1 MALEL
6 LINNTKATSTT
17 PATLHQQPLNQHNL
31 LVEKS
36 VAHFNHFQFFFDSSH
51 IQQLLANNDRR
62 FLQRIFRERS
72 HANVTTFYAIDCEEE
87 EDLPGKFHQLYDAI
101 LEAKGCPI
109 RAYQLVVNTLTFYF
123 SRLTW
128 ATSVQKYVIQFLS
141 DSILAPFHEHR
152 QTVADRRQHPL
163 FELELLCLLELFVL
177 RYAPAVAGFEQRVNE
192 DMVVQLLT
200 AVREKEGEEYLAT
213 FISGPVINHFGC
225 SIELRLRRIV
235 ERIDVKVKSFRDPPP
250 FSLSSA
256 GVGRGRRLSLN
267 TSESTSKNGR
277 CGSSVK
283 GTSSEPVASDASTD
297 NSGTETIGINNDDG
311 AGGKRGGGGRGKA
324 STAATKVGTARRR
337 QTQQQQQR
345 RRRHQ
350 AQQQQQRDEQHSSS
364 VGTDVKEEKPEEEED
379 EKLEQKQQQRTQ
391 SPPPAKRLRSGSNA
405 VTAPNTGGRRTTAS
419 RSARC
424 SATDNMSE
432 RSNRSSCCSSN
443 GVAAAARAADCCPA
457 LLVATTPNFPITRSA
472 TAIMA
477 AASSS
482 SRSSSST
489 NTVITAAST
498 RSRRTATV
506 RTTATATKASL
517 PPTTRAMHSMAS
529 PLGVRISKFTKRQRF
544 GASVDGG
551 EDGHGT
557 RLLRRQRW
565 HGGGD
570 DGKSGGGGAAATAHQ
585 RHQRRRQPISLCP
598 YRLTTL
604 SSYIFNL
611 I

>member
-6 LINNTKATSTT
+6 LINNTKATTTTT
-17 PATLHQQPLNQHNL
+17 PATLHQPLNHHNL

-72 HANVTTFYAIDCEEE
+72 HANVNTFYAIECEEE
-87 EDLPGKFHQLYDAI
+87 VDLPGKFHQLYDAI

-109 RAYQLVVNTLTFYF
+109 RAYQLVVNTLTFYY

-128 ATSVQKYVIQFLS
+128 ATSVQKYVIQFLT

-177 RYAPAVAGFEQRVNE
+177 RYAPAVAGGYEQRVNE

-200 AVREKEGEEYLAT
+200 AVREKEGDEYLVT

-256 GVGRGRRLSLN
+256 SVGRGRRLSLN

-297 NSGTETIGINNDDG
+297 NSGTETMDTHNNNNDG
-311 AGGKRGGGGRGKA
+311 TGGKRGGGSGARGRA

-350 AQQQQQRDEQHSSS
+350 AQQQQRDEEHSSS
-364 VGTDVKEEKPEEEED
+364 VGTDVKEEPEEEED
-379 EKLEQKQQQRTQ
+379 EELEQKQQQRTQ
-391 SPPPAKRLRSGSNA
+391 SPPPAKRLRRGSNA
-405 VTAPNTGGRRTTAS
+405 VTAPNTGGRRATAS
-419 RSARC
+419 RSAKS
-424 SATDNMSE
+424 SAADNMSE
-432 RSNRSSCCSSN
+432 KSNRSSCCSSN
-443 GVAAAARAADCCPA
+443 GVAAAARAVDCCPA

-489 NTVITAAST
+489 NTVATVAST

-529 PLGVRISKFTKRQRF
+529 PLGVRISKFTKRQRMGTARNCCGGSDGTATTAKVAAAQQQRHTSGTND
-544 GASVDGG
+544 GASQF
-551 EDGHGT
+551 
-557 RLLRRQRW
+557 LY
-565 HGGGD
+565 
-570 DGKSGGGGAAATAHQ
+570 A
-585 RHQRRRQPISLCP
+585 
-598 YRLTTL
+598 
-604 SSYIFNL
+604 L
-611 I
+611 IV